1 MSENIRGNIESKKQE
16 NTAMLES
23 KKQENT
29 KANTINAE
37 SSTLKSND
45 ANNEARLDSNNDEI
59 VYEIWHKIGWWNG
72 IWMTIFFLFGSF
84 VIYCAFDAIYD
95 PLLDAK
101 GRISL
106 IIFAIFFGV
115 PLCLLMI
122 RCAVFMRRNRFYITH
137 QGMGFER
144 QHWFRMQRGFYRFGE
159 VGVMIT
165 TGGMKMIEYPTCIVI
180 FPLGE
185 KWRRLKCLVRFEVYC
200 CGGGEYLSPKLYN
213 EITEQSYLKD
223 FLIKKTKEAL
233 EAQNVD
239 IDTLCYDLD
248 KQFVNS

>member
-45 ANNEARLDSNNDEI
+45 ANNEARLDSNDEI

-72 IWMTIFFLFGSF
+72 IWMTIFFLFGSL
-84 VIYCAFDAIYD
+84 IIWGTIDYIIHN
-95 PLLDAK
+95 PIDAK
-101 GRISL
+101 KRIPV
-106 IIFAIFFGV
+106 IISAIFFGFT
-115 PLCLLMI
+115 LCLLMI
-122 RCAVFMRRNRFYITH
+122 RYAVFMRKNRFYITH

-185 KWRRLKCLVRFEVYC
+185 KWRRLKSLVRFEVYSC
-200 CGGGEYLSPKLYN
+200 DGPELYG
-213 EITEQSYLKD
+213 EITWQSLKA
-223 FLIKKTKEAL
+223 FLVKKTKAAL
-233 EAQNVD
+233 ESKG
-239 IDTLCYDLD
+239 IDTASLPYNLE
-248 KQFVNS
+248 KQFSW

>member
-16 NTAMLES
+16 STAILES
-23 KKQENT
+23 KKPDSTKENS
-29 KANTINAE
+29 INAE

-165 TGGMKMIEYPTCIVI
+165 RGGSSMIDPPIAIVI

-185 KWRRLKCLVRFEVYC
+185 KWRRLKSLVRFEVYSC
-200 CGGGEYLSPKLYN
+200 DGPELYG
-213 EITEQSYLKD
+213 EITWQSLKA
-223 FLIKKTKEAL
+223 FLVKKTKAAL
-233 EAQNVD
+233 ESKG
-239 IDTLCYDLD
+239 IDTASLPYNLE
-248 KQFVNS
+248 KQFSW